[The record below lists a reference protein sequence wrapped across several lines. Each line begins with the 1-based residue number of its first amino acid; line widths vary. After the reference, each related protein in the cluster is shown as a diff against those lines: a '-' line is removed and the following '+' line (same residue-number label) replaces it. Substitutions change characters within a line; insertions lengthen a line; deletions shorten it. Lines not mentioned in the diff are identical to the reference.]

1 MRYMRNNTL
10 HNLER
15 PFNYSEFVFFEM
27 PFQESNITGSGLTD
41 QMLSR
46 EEFLSAIKDFDPLA
60 APASSEGRPEIT
72 KTASQD
78 MPKHV
83 EIEVEI
89 RPRVVGV
96 STSKSFSVIRTVN
109 KVNSSRFSIRRS
121 HHASFAPNQAKVVLS
136 MTSSRSDED
145 DLVTQIAEANESGHL
160 VSRLDSQC

>member
-1 MRYMRNNTL
+1 MQRGLSIIRNSCFLRYRFKEAT
-10 HNLER
+10 
-15 PFNYSEFVFFEM
+15 
-27 PFQESNITGSGLTD
+27 ITGSGLTD

-60 APASSEGRPEIT
+60 APASPERRPEIP

-109 KVNSSRFSIRRS
+109 KANSSRFSIRRS
-121 HHASFAPNQAKVVLS
+121 HHASFAPNQAKFVLS
-136 MTSSRSDED
+136 MTSSRSEED
-145 DLVTQIAEANESGHL
+145 DMVTEIANASASGHFSP
-160 VSRLDSQC
+160 VDSPC